1 MNKIMMTIPAMK
13 TDQPF
18 EVILPPPSQPATFRY
33 AVRQGQND
41 RWYIL
46 ELGMDKETLT
56 CSGAFESQEIAV
68 NELIQFMKMVETFQA
83 QFKAT
88 R

>member
-1 MNKIMMTIPAMK
+1 MTIPAMK
-13 TDQPF
+13 AEQPF

-33 AVRQGQND
+33 AVRQGQNE

-56 CSGAFESQEIAV
+56 CSGAFESQEVAV
-68 NELIQFMKMVETFQA
+68 NELIEFMKMADAFRTQFQ
-83 QFKAT
+83 KG

>member
-1 MNKIMMTIPAMK
+1 MK
-13 TDQPF
+13 AEQPF

-41 RWYIL
+41 RWYII

-68 NELIQFMKMVETFQA
+68 NELIAFMKMCETIQA
-83 QFKAT
+83 QFSKG